1 MWELC
6 PSGTLPA
13 GTLLAGGLPAGT
25 LSVGDVAGGNFA
37 CGRLV
42 GGNFAA
48 GHGPEAADAI
58 FRPTVHTF
66 GCLIMVIAITS
77 RILSKSESSK
87 HVLLLALYKH
97 V

>member
-1 MWELC
+1 M
-6 PSGTLPA
+6 A
-13 GTLLAGGLPAGT
+13 
-25 LSVGDVAGGNFA
+25 VGDVAGGNFA

-97 V
+97 FGIRS